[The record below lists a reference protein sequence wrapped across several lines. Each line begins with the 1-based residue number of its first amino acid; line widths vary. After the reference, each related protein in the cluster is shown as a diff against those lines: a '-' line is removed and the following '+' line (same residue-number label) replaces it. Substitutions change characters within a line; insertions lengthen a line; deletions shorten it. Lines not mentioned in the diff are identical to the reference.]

1 MKTLTIHKDVVY
13 ALFDDD
19 TFRNEM
25 TEFLNRVIDAELKKG
40 DAMDCDLIDAC
51 AEVLLELQ
59 TETAESAQ
67 TAFVLLSDEN
77 FCKQI
82 QKHSLLRKKRQRIL
96 AVSAAAALLLLTVGS
111 VYSRQTTG
119 ETLTKR
125 MEQKIA
131 AWFESER
138 VETPEL
144 PTAAEETTDAPTTPT
159 TAPETTT
166 EAETE
171 PATVKSVAA
180 TAPAQPQET
189 LPTRI
194 YGVFP
199 DDLKTEYQV
208 GEALDMRGV
217 RVIAVE
223 TDGTERE
230 LPLSD
235 CQVTTERGF
244 SRDPGRYTV
253 TVFYRGLSFSYSV
266 TVVAQKDT
274 VILNSIYGTFPE
286 GFSFT
291 VTSFDDL
298 DLNGLTVTAV
308 YSDGSERE
316 IPLSDCEITV
326 EPNFMELENKALVT
340 VNYEDRTFSFILTK
354 EAE

>member
-1 MKTLTIHKDVVY
+1 METLKINKDVLY
-13 ALFDDD
+13 ALLADD
-19 TFRNEM
+19 TFRNEL
-25 TEFLNRVIDAELKKG
+25 TEYLNRVIDAELEKG

-51 AEVLLELQ
+51 AEILLELQ
-59 TETAESAQ
+59 AETAESAQ
-67 TAFVLLSDEN
+67 TAVVLLSDEK
-77 FCKQI
+77 FCKKI
-82 QKHSLLRKKRQRIL
+82 QKHSLLRKKQQRIL
-96 AVSAAAALLLLTVGS
+96 AVSAAAALLLFTAGS

-119 ETLTKR
+119 ETLAKR

-131 AWFESER
+131 SWFESER
-138 VETPEL
+138 VETPEQ
-144 PTAAEETTDAPTTPT
+144 PTAAEEISTVPAPV
-159 TAPETTT
+159 PETTT
-166 EAETE
+166 EAEIE
-171 PATVKSVAA
+171 PTTVKTISAIPMQ
-180 TAPAQPQET
+180 TQEILPAS
-189 LPTRI
+189 I

-199 DDLKTEYQV
+199 SDLKTEYQV
-208 GEALDMRGV
+208 GEALNMRGV
-217 RVIAVE
+217 RVFAVE
-223 TDGTERE
+223 LDGTERE
-230 LPLSD
+230 IPLSD

-253 TVFYRGLSFSYSV
+253 TVFYKGLSFSYSV

-274 VILNSIYGTFPE
+274 VMLNSIYGTFPE

-291 VTSFDDL
+291 VTSFDNL

>member
-1 MKTLTIHKDVVY
+1 METLKINKDVLY
-13 ALFDDD
+13 ALFADSAFQKETVD
-19 TFRNEM
+19 
-25 TEFLNRVIDAELKKG
+25 FLNRVIDAEFEKG
-40 DAMDCDLIDAC
+40 DGMDCDLIDAC

-59 TETAESAQ
+59 AETAESVQ
-67 TAFVLLSDEN
+67 TAFALLSDVK
-77 FCKQI
+77 FRKQI
-82 QKHSLLRKKRQRIL
+82 EKHTLLHKKRQRIF
-96 AVSAAAALLLLTVGS
+96 AVSAAAALLLLTAGS

-125 MEQKIA
+125 IEQKIE

-138 VETPEL
+138 VETPEQ
-144 PTAAEETTDAPTTPT
+144 PTAAEEISTVPAPV
-159 TAPETTT
+159 PETTT
-166 EAETE
+166 EAEIE
-171 PATVKSVAA
+171 PTTVKTISAVPMQ
-180 TAPAQPQET
+180 TQEILPAS
-189 LPTRI
+189 I

-199 DDLKTEYQV
+199 EDLKTEYQV
-208 GEALDMRGV
+208 GEALNMRGV

-223 TDGTERE
+223 LDGTERE
-230 LPLSD
+230 IPLSD

-253 TVFYRGLSFSYSV
+253 TVFYKGLSFSYSV

-274 VILNSIYGTFPE
+274 VMLNSIYGTFPE

-291 VTSFDDL
+291 VTSFDNL

>member
-1 MKTLTIHKDVVY
+1 METLKINKDVLY
-13 ALFDDD
+13 ALFADSAFQKETVD
-19 TFRNEM
+19 
-25 TEFLNRVIDAELKKG
+25 FLNRVIDAEFEKG
-40 DAMDCDLIDAC
+40 DGMDCDLIDAC

-59 TETAESAQ
+59 AETAESVQ
-67 TAFVLLSDEN
+67 TAFALLSDVK
-77 FCKQI
+77 FRKQI
-82 QKHSLLRKKRQRIL
+82 EKHTLLHKKRQRIF
-96 AVSAAAALLLLTVGS
+96 AVSAAAALLLLTAGS

-125 MEQKIA
+125 IEQKIE

-138 VETPEL
+138 VETPEQ
-144 PTAAEETTDAPTTPT
+144 PTAAEEISTVPAPV
-159 TAPETTT
+159 PETTT
-166 EAETE
+166 EAKTE

-180 TAPAQPQET
+180 TALTQPQET
-189 LPTRI
+189 LPARI

-199 DDLKTEYQV
+199 EDLKTEYQV

-223 TDGTERE
+223 LDGTERE

-244 SRDPGRYTV
+244 SRDPGRHTV

-354 EAE
+354 EAD